1 MLFSGKKADRSK
13 VNHLSPSITF
23 VVHLATNSPFMINSL
38 CVCLCLRATQ
48 CGIFF
53 VGSLPPCYK
62 CSPFSLFK
70 RAGYQSLMEQNLSAD
85 KVIKYVKRDRNFRD
99 KNEIKDHILERVL
112 FLRDKEL
119 RNQNL

>member
-1 MLFSGKKADRSK
+1 VLFSGRKAVGSK

-23 VVHLATNSPFMINSL
+23 VIHLGTNSPFMINL
-38 CVCLCLRATQ
+38 LWVCVCVCVRATQ

-70 RAGYQSLMEQNLSAD
+70 RAGYQSLTEQNLSAD
-85 KVIKYVKRDRNFRD
+85 EVIMCNKHDTNFRD
-99 KNEIKDHILERVL
+99 KNEIKDHIL
-112 FLRDKEL
+112 
-119 RNQNL
+119 